1 MKMPVRVWKEVV
13 KIQRKFLWGGIRNG
27 NKLCWV
33 RWDIVT
39 KPKFEGGLGVRDL
52 RLVNTSLL
60 AKWRWRLLSNVGEVW
75 KMTLDAKYGNYS
87 PGVMLDEEVG
97 VGREASSWWKSVSL
111 IDGDARWF
119 INSVRKKIGNGASTR
134 FWRDIWVGNLP
145 LMDVFPRLF
154 SVSVSKEISVAEARV
169 QVDGLWCWKV
179 DWRRVLFDWELDLYH
194 NLLEVIGGVV
204 LSEEGDRWIWA
215 EDGDGNF
222 SVKSCYNML
231 VRLETPALL
240 PTGLENSTFLRN
252 WKSSAPSKVCAFAW
266 QVFLDRIPSRVN
278 LAFRGVI
285 KPPESKACILCQRTD
300 ESTTHLLLHCSFAS
314 SVWYALFSWLGFSFI
329 LPPDLSIG
337 FASMAGLGGSKRRK
351 TALLLLWQVTIW
363 VIWRTR
369 NDRLFNNKEASV
381 IDVVDSIK
389 HLTWRWYLGRIA
401 KQPCLLYEWLQEPL
415 YCMGL

>member
-1 MKMPVRVWKEVV
+1 
-13 KIQRKFLWGGIRNG
+13 
-27 NKLCWV
+27 
-33 RWDIVT
+33 
-39 KPKFEGGLGVRDL
+39 
-52 RLVNTSLL
+52 
-60 AKWRWRLLSNVGEVW
+60 
-75 KMTLDAKYGNYS
+75 
-87 PGVMLDEEVG
+87 
-97 VGREASSWWKSVSL
+97 
-111 IDGDARWF
+111 
-119 INSVRKKIGNGASTR
+119 
-134 FWRDIWVGNLP
+134 
-145 LMDVFPRLF
+145 
-154 SVSVSKEISVAEARV
+154 
-169 QVDGLWCWKV
+169 
-179 DWRRVLFDWELDLYH
+179 VLFDWELDLYH

-285 KPPESKACILCQRTD
+285 KPPESKACILCQRSD